1 MAFNRPQ
8 VKCPSCKKAVD
19 FGRVFCPHCGEAMN
33 RGDRVPKPIRN
44 RGKQH
49 KNDGRGAIGTIVR
62 ACLTILLVIVIVLL
76 LWPQESQSKI
86 GSTAEGQLLRRRIN
100 AMEKA
105 AATNQAFVEQLTEE
119 EINAHLHLLV
129 KAQPKPASIMTP
141 VAEEISIDFI
151 NADTMQIYTRTR
163 IWKFVLTHRLQMK
176 PEAREGGFSP
186 QITSAHLGHFP
197 MVSVLRIPVI
207 TKFKKTLAHL
217 KQEQA
222 LLKKI
227 DVIQIKEDNVAFKV
241 Q

>member
-1 MAFNRPQ
+1 M
-8 VKCPSCKKAVD
+8 
-19 FGRVFCPHCGEAMN
+19 
-33 RGDRVPKPIRN
+33 
-44 RGKQH
+44 
-49 KNDGRGAIGTIVR
+49 
-62 ACLTILLVIVIVLL
+62 IVLL
-76 LWPQESQSKI
+76 LWPQESLSKI
-86 GSTAEGQLLRRRIN
+86 GSTTEGKLLRQRIN

-163 IWKFVLTHRLQMK
+163 IWKFVLTHRLQMN

-186 QITSAHLGHFP
+186 KITSAHLGHFP

-207 TKFKKTLAHL
+207 TKFKKTLVHL

-222 LLKKI
+222 LLEKI